1 MRKII
6 SFLLLLTYILSACG
20 EATVTAVPATVT
32 ETDEDL
38 GPIVYT
44 DPSQP
49 VDVRVED
56 LLKRMT
62 LAEKI
67 GQMTQVEKDSI
78 KPGDITKYYIG
89 SISSGGGGSP

>member
-6 SFLLLLTYILSACG
+6 SFLLLLTFILSACG
-20 EATVTAVPATVT
+20 EATVTAVPAMVT

-38 GPIVYT
+38 EPIVYT

-62 LAEKI
+62 LDEKI

-78 KPGDITKYYIG
+78 QPGDITK
-89 SISSGGGGSP
+89 